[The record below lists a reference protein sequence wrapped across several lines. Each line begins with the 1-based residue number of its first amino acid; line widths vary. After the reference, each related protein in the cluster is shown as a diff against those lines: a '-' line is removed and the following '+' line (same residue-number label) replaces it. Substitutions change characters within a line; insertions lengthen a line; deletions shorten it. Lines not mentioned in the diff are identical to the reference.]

1 MEELLVSIPFD
12 DYTILEALALRMG
25 WKIRSRRD
33 SIEKFIQSC
42 PKSPLM
48 TDDEIA
54 AEVNAVR
61 YGE

>member
-33 SIEKFIQSC
+33 SIIRHEFMDLCYDRKTAFVSC
-42 PKSPLM
+42 
-48 TDDEIA
+48 
-54 AEVNAVR
+54 
-61 YGE
+61 